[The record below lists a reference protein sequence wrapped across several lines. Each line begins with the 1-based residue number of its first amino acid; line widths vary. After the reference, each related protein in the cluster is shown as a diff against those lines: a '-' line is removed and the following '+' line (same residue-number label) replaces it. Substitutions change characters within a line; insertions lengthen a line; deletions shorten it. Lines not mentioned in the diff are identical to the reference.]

1 MSAKDVQQND
11 AWEKGLAVLKQ
22 FKRRE
27 GHCLVPR
34 HHIEGVYRLGQWVSV
49 QRYYRDTITPLR
61 RGRLNEIGFVWDTR
75 DLRWEK
81 GFAALKK
88 FKVREK
94 HCRVPYD
101 HTENTV
107 KLGWW
112 VITQRRRK
120 GRLLAERKKRL
131 SKIGFVW

>member
-1 MSAKDVQQND
+1 MSVYDD
-11 AWEKGLAVLKQ
+11 AWENGLAALKR

-34 HHIEGVYRLGQWVSV
+34 FYIEGVYRLGQWVAV
-49 QRYYRDTITPLR
+49 QRYCRDTINPLR
-61 RGRLNEIGFVWDTR
+61 RKRLNRIGFVWDTR

-81 GFAALKK
+81 GFAALRN

-94 HCRVPYD
+94 HCLVPVS
-101 HTENTV
+101 HIENGV
-107 KLGWW
+107 NLGWW
-112 VITQRRRK
+112 VITQRKRK

-131 SKIGFVW
+131 RKIGFVW